1 MAQDVEDEGLSGFG
15 MVCRRCS
22 NLNQYLTD
30 SQRYVEVIQKI
41 DGSGSY
47 MAKYEIVD
55 WSVRSQTVVVVV
67 VVVAV

>member
-1 MAQDVEDEGLSGFG
+1 MCVLRVTDVDAA
-15 MVCRRCS
+15 CRRCS